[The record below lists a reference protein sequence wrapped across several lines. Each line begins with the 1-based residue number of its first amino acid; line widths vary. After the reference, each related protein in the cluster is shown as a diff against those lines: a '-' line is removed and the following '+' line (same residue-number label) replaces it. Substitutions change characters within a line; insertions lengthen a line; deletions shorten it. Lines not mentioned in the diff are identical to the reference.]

1 MSEAIAEK
9 ISQQQNVSLEE
20 HYEIQCF
27 LYKEARLFDNEGQRE
42 WLDDLVDPD
51 IRYELLI
58 QQERAR
64 NDRGSGGKVLKAYD
78 DSYEELDFRV
88 KQFESG
94 MQWMMTPIPRLR
106 HFVTNIEAFQCDSES
121 GDYKVYSNG
130 VVYRSRKIYEEDTFV
145 FAREDILRRDDSGN
159 LRLLKRQINFDQ
171 RLVRGKN
178 ILFFM

>member
-1 MSEAIAEK
+1 MSKAVAEN
-9 ISQQQNVSLEE
+9 ILEQINVSLEE

-27 LYKEARLFDNEGQRE
+27 LYKEVRLFDNEGQRE
-42 WLDDLVDPD
+42 WLDNLVDTD

-58 QQERAR
+58 QQERVR
-64 NDRGSGGKVLKAYD
+64 NDRGSGGSVLKAYD
-78 DSYEELDFRV
+78 DNYEELDFRV

-94 MQWMMTPIPRLR
+94 LQWMMTSVPRLR
-106 HFVTNIEAFQCDSES
+106 HFVTNIEAFQCDSEQ

-130 VVYRSRKIYEEDTFV
+130 VVYRTRKVYEEDTFV
-145 FAREDILRRDDSGN
+145 FAREDILRRDAEGN
-159 LRLLKRQINFDQ
+159 LKLLKRTIHFDQ